1 MNATWINYCGN
12 IKNRFFD
19 GKLAIE
25 QIQASTS
32 KIGYEAY
39 LFFVTEMKSDKIC

>member
-1 MNATWINYCGN
+1 MNATSINYCGN

-25 QIQASTS
+25 QIQAS
-32 KIGYEAY
+32 YEAY
-39 LFFVTEMKSDKIC
+39 LFFVIEMKSEKIC

>member
-1 MNATWINYCGN
+1 MNATSINYCGN

-25 QIQASTS
+25 QIQASTAKDLFS
-32 KIGYEAY
+32 VPEIKIE
-39 LFFVTEMKSDKIC
+39 TI

>member
-1 MNATWINYCGN
+1 MNATSINYCGN

-25 QIQASTS
+25 QIQASKPT
-32 KIGYEAY
+32 YFLY
-39 LFFVTEMKSDKIC
+39 LK

>member
-1 MNATWINYCGN
+1 MNATSINYCGN

-25 QIQASTS
+25 QIQASTAKNETDLFS
-32 KIGYEAY
+32 VPEIKIE
-39 LFFVTEMKSDKIC
+39 TI

>member
-1 MNATWINYCGN
+1 MNATSINYCGN

-32 KIGYEAY
+32 KYEAY
-39 LFFVTEMKSDKIC
+39 

>member
-1 MNATWINYCGN
+1 MNATSINYCGN

-32 KIGYEAY
+32 KYEAY